1 MDDLKI
7 TLDTLPDD
15 DQRELAAF
23 IQRQKN
29 KKCRKDLELFQLLRQ
44 KKPLKSP
51 ELISRLY
58 PAEPNPAAYYA
69 LRKRLMRHLTD
80 FILLKRMEEDTT
92 AASSIM
98 GLLSLAH
105 YLFDVR
111 VDHLAWA
118 YLRKAEKQAQANEQY
133 DLLNAIYN
141 LQIAKADNE
150 FADDLDDIIRKRNQN
165 KVTADEDE
173 RANIANSLINRRL
186 QAVRQQ
192 GIDLHFD
199 KIIQEVLQA
208 YQLTVAVS
216 KRPSLL
222 YKLMSIA
229 RSAILARKDFFSFEP
244 FIISQ
249 YHEMEQ
255 RHGFS
260 KPHQYY
266 KLSLLYMIA
275 HVLYR
280 NKKFSE
286 SVRYLGLLHE
296 GLTGEGKN
304 HYALFYPRYI
314 FLMVANYVFLHRNDE
329 AILLMEKLLHQP
341 PGVLSAKDQLTAQ
354 FGLSFN
360 YFAQGAFQKANRVL
374 MSISHSDKVC
384 ERKMG
389 REWVLKKNM
398 GELIIQYELG
408 NDDLVLNK
416 IRSVERAFGDLLEV
430 PAYRNVKQYL
440 QLIRHMVDH
449 PEDIRQPLFLQHVHK
464 QLEFSS
470 FEQADI
476 QALSFYAWLK
486 AKIVGRSYYEVL
498 LELAKS
504 EW

>member
-7 TLDTLPDD
+7 TLDTLPDE
-15 DQRELAAF
+15 DQRELVAF
-23 IQRQKN
+23 IQRQKS
-29 KKCRKDLELFQLLRQ
+29 KKSRKDLALFQLLRQ
-44 KKPLKSP
+44 QKAGKSTD
-51 ELISRLY
+51 LIARLY
-58 PAEPNPAAYYA
+58 PEEPNPVAYYA

-98 GLLSLAH
+98 GLLSLAN

-111 VDHLAWA
+111 VDRLAWA
-118 YLRKAEKQAQANEQY
+118 YLRKAEKLAQANEQY

-141 LQIAKADNE
+141 LQIEKADNE
-150 FADDLDDIIRKRNQN
+150 YADDLETIIRKRNQN
-165 KVTADEDE
+165 KLAADEDE
-173 RANIANSLINRRL
+173 RANIANSLITKRL

-208 YQLTVAVS
+208 YGLTEAVS

-229 RSAILARKDFFSFEP
+229 RSAILARKDFYSFEP
-244 FIISQ
+244 YIISQ
-249 YHEMEQ
+249 YHELEQ
-255 RHGFS
+255 KHGFT
-260 KPHQYY
+260 KAHQYY

-280 NKKFSE
+280 NKKFGE

-296 GLTGEGKN
+296 GMSGEGKN
-304 HYALFYPRYI
+304 HFALFYPRYT
-314 FLMVANYVFLHRNDE
+314 FLMVANYVFMHKNDE
-329 AILLMEKLLHQP
+329 ATGLMENLLHKSP
-341 PGVLSAKDQLTAQ
+341 ITLSTKDQLTAQ

-374 MSISHSDKVC
+374 MSLPHSDKWC

-408 NDDLVLNK
+408 NEDLVLNK
-416 IRSVERAFGDLLEV
+416 IRSLERTFADLLEV
-430 PAYRNVKQYL
+430 PAYRNVKRYL
-440 QLIRHMVDH
+440 QLIKHMVDH
-449 PEDIRQPLFLQHVHK
+449 PEDVKRSSFVQHVHG

-476 QALSFYAWLK
+476 QAMSFYAWLK

-498 LELAKS
+498 LDLAKS
-504 EW
+504 AW